1 MWSIILNQLTPEG
14 KRIETTVE
22 SNSSSDSEEARTK
35 EEMAEEAPSQIWL
48 KPISGQSGQPLL
60 AKRIPPTP
68 TNVEH
73 VKPQTSSSATSR
85 KGGHTQYFR
94 DFEPET
100 SDNTIVV
107 RKTWSGTYIQV
118 QDAALPGTS
127 TEPAFKKFK
136 PSEDPN
142 DQSDYAQDMQGR
154 LVIVWSFN
162 YDRV

>member
-35 EEMAEEAPSQIWL
+35 EEKVEEAPSQIWL

-100 SDNTIVV
+100 PETNTIVV
-107 RKTWSGTYIQV
+107 RKTSSGTYIQV

-136 PSEDPN
+136 PSEEPN
-142 DQSDYAQDMQGR
+142 DQSDYAHGR